1 MTIEM
6 IIEAINGLAAILI
19 SLAVSYIPGV
29 SAWYQALSGEYKRL
43 VMLGLLAAG
52 TAAIIGLVCAGLGA
66 EFGLEVACNRAGLIL
81 IVRAFIAA
89 LVANQATYLMT
100 PKRPAAG

>member
-6 IIEAINGLAAILI
+6 IVETINGLAAILI

-43 VMLGLLAAG
+43 VMLALLALS
-52 TAAIIGLVCAGLGA
+52 TAAIIGLACAGLGA
-66 EFGLEVACNRAGLIL
+66 EFGLEVACDRAGLIL

-89 LVANQATYLMT
+89 LVANQTTYLMT
-100 PKRPAAG
+100 PKKPAG